1 MGVKKLRKTLR
12 SSRRWNK
19 GQEVISYQDVLV
31 LGLAVRA
38 GEVGEEV
45 LGERCRGRNKERNRR
60 VRQNS
65 F

>member
-45 LGERCRGRNKERNRR
+45 LGERCGERNRQRNRR